1 MEWFYFIHDAALVM
15 CLVLCCLL
23 AGVVSYY
30 SIWKG
35 RD

>member
-1 MEWFYFIHDAALVM
+1 MQLLYFISDVAIVM
-15 CLVLCCLL
+15 CLVLCMAL

-35 RD
+35 RH